1 MAECAARFGDIFRIQ
16 ISGYGTAAIVSSPEL
31 IKEIFAGSA
40 DVFLGGKSNEMV
52 RPFVGSNSV
61 LVLDGPE
68 HQRQRKLLMPALHG
82 ERMHAYGQAMLELTN
97 AAIDSWPLHQ
107 NFALHTQMQVI
118 TLRVILRTIFGVAA
132 GPQFERLF
140 VLLHEGV
147 ELASNPLLLFP
158 IMQRELGG
166 YSPWGRFMHMSRQV
180 DEILREEVAQRR
192 KSSDADARADVLTML
207 MKARDEH
214 GQEMSF
220 QELRDELVTMLVAG
234 HETTATALG
243 WTMVGL
249 LQDSALCQKLRDELA
264 GACENGH
271 LVPEKIAKLELLDA
285 TVREG
290 LRLHPIAPVVGRL
303 LAKPIQLGGF
313 DIPAGWV
320 VAPSV
325 YLAHHRA
332 SVFQNPERFEP
343 ERFLQSRPSPSDWL
357 PFGGGVRRCPGAAF
371 ATYEMKLVLASIL
384 WRTQL
389 RLKPG
394 YVAKPT
400 RRGVTL
406 APSEKV
412 PVIMDQRST

>member
-1 MAECAARFGDIFRIQ
+1 
-16 ISGYGTAAIVSSPEL
+16 
-31 IKEIFAGSA
+31 
-40 DVFLGGKSNEMV
+40 
-52 RPFVGSNSV
+52 
-61 LVLDGPE
+61 
-68 HQRQRKLLMPALHG
+68 
-82 ERMHAYGQAMLELTN
+82 
-97 AAIDSWPLHQ
+97 
-107 NFALHTQMQVI
+107 
-118 TLRVILRTIFGVAA
+118 
-132 GPQFERLF
+132 
-140 VLLHEGV
+140 
-147 ELASNPLLLFP
+147 
-158 IMQRELGG
+158 MQRELGG
-166 YSPWGRFMHMSRQV
+166 YSPWGRFMQMSRQV

-192 KSSDADARADVLTML
+192 KSSDADTRADVLTML
-207 MKARDEH
+207 MKARDDH

-264 GACENGH
+264 GACENGR

-371 ATYEMKLVLASIL
+371 ATYEMKLVLSSIL

-412 PVIMDQRST
+412 PVIMDQRSS